1 MRSKSGGAT
10 CINTTI
16 RLYVARVKPPAA
28 SSPPGGRTIPFV
40 NDVIIVLLV
49 ILVIVVI
56 IRGPKTIPQI
66 GRMFGQGVREA
77 REEINKVRN
86 DDDASDDAPAN
97 TTAGGGTTSA

>member
-1 MRSKSGGAT
+1 M
-10 CINTTI
+10 
-16 RLYVARVKPPAA
+16 
-28 SSPPGGRTIPFV
+28 

-77 REEINKVRN
+77 REEINKVRK
-86 DDDASDDAPAN
+86 DDEPEDAPAN
-97 TTAGGGTTSA
+97 TTAGGGTTST

>member
-1 MRSKSGGAT
+1 
-10 CINTTI
+10 
-16 RLYVARVKPPAA
+16 
-28 SSPPGGRTIPFV
+28 V

-77 REEINKVRN
+77 REEINKIRS
-86 DDDASDDAPAN
+86 DDEPDDAPAN
-97 TTAGGGTTSA
+97 TPSGGGTSST

>member
-1 MRSKSGGAT
+1 M
-10 CINTTI
+10 
-16 RLYVARVKPPAA
+16 
-28 SSPPGGRTIPFV
+28 

-77 REEINKVRN
+77 REEINKVRR
-86 DDDASDDAPAN
+86 DDEADDATSN
-97 TTAGGGTTSA
+97 TTAGGGTTSV

>member
-1 MRSKSGGAT
+1 MAVASRGA
-10 CINTTI
+10 
-16 RLYVARVKPPAA
+16 
-28 SSPPGGRTIPFV
+28 GGRTIPRV

-77 REEINKVRN
+77 REEINKVRK

-97 TTAGGGTTSA
+97 TTASGGTTPT